1 MEKSKPKEAEAVCS
15 QEALALL
22 NCVADPSYDQEKCL
36 PLLNTLRSCILEKK
50 VKKFSLAEQ
59 SKGESTGTTK
69 GP

>member
-1 MEKSKPKEAEAVCS
+1 MPSVDH
-15 QEALALL
+15 ALALL
-22 NCVADPSYDQEKCL
+22 FVFSS
-36 PLLNTLRSCILEKK
+36 LLLFMFFFLVQK